1 MIIGGYRDIN
11 VGPVIARVFE
21 KVGYLFH
28 AKESSENS
36 LAPSQ
41 FAYRDG
47 GCCTN
52 ALLTIQH
59 RVLSFLDNSACKGVR
74 LFSMD
79 LSKTLDIVKHVLLAD
94 KLKSHVLN
102 PYIQNWCLSCLSDW
116 QQRVVYN
123 NSFFGEWKD
132 VNKGMTQ
139 ESVNVFLNDL
149 NIQLEGVDILFK
161 YVDDTNIVIPLWKDG
176 VDQSPEVV
184 GNFLR
189 WSEKNSMSCNPGK
202 SKELTMRKK
211 GFVEELCKIHNLPQC
226 SELKL
231 LGVIFQYNCKHAS
244 HVREK
249 LVKANK
255 CLHVVRTLRQDGYN
269 QEELGYMFRSIV
281 MANFLYVLS
290 VYGASSSDL
299 NNVHHFSGRCYKR
312 RYISRKLNVRELLE
326 RSDCRIF
333 RKALR
338 TNSPLVPED
347 FTRKEFHQLRAKK
360 TMLLSSYS
368 GNRALQ
374 IVLCE

>member
-1 MIIGGYRDIN
+1 M
-11 VGPVIARVFE
+11 
-21 KVGYLFH
+21 
-28 AKESSENS
+28 
-36 LAPSQ
+36 
-41 FAYRDG
+41 
-47 GCCTN
+47 
-52 ALLTIQH
+52 
-59 RVLSFLDNSACKGVR
+59 
-74 LFSMD
+74 
-79 LSKTLDIVKHVLLAD
+79 
-94 KLKSHVLN
+94 
-102 PYIQNWCLSCLSDW
+102 
-116 QQRVVYN
+116 
-123 NSFFGEWKD
+123 
-132 VNKGMTQ
+132 
-139 ESVNVFLNDL
+139 
-149 NIQLEGVDILFK
+149 
-161 YVDDTNIVIPLWKDG
+161 
-176 VDQSPEVV
+176 
-184 GNFLR
+184 
-189 WSEKNSMSCNPGK
+189 
-202 SKELTMRKK
+202 
-211 GFVEELCKIHNLPQC
+211 
-226 SELKL
+226 
-231 LGVIFQYNCKHAS
+231 
-244 HVREK
+244 REK